1 MTRKPWH
8 PDDLQQVF
16 PEIPESI
23 SRALMET
30 AGSVKEESE
39 MKMRH
44 TMSIALAFV
53 LVFICLMGVAL
64 AVFQPQIAEIFG
76 QHYGDDFKAW
86 MEKGDVAS
94 AENSVVVEGITF
106 TLNEVATRNHGLYC
120 VGTVTPGEGMT
131 LLCDD
136 YPVTESFGYAT
147 FHGDKAPEGT
157 PTVLEKATADGSI
170 LKQVSI
176 RLETIGADGGAMLMP
191 GECGYD
197 ALPMRD
203 GSIQFLLEVEDG
215 MAVPEDAK
223 TYAIELLATVRNVSA
238 EGEVDWDNPIRK
250 SWTVEV
256 EPRPFA
262 EVMGTAPEASA
273 TPAPEAVAMEATEE
287 TRRNVETNAADPTVP
302 QKVIVPDEYTQTGT
316 LPVYKATSRNFE
328 GKLDYTW
335 FNQSGIA
342 KDEPD
347 PKHIGGLVVFNDEAQ
362 LDWSEQALFYTT
374 YDGTYEATSIVEDG
388 RGEKTITETLPKRTM
403 TSEAYSLASWMTF
416 GFPGTDEV
424 YSLEHTELTNITL
437 EEAKAK
443 AEDLLAKLDL
453 KGYICTTAL
462 DMSLERI
469 QTMGNEMN
477 HQIDIGNMSTNNFR
491 YDYSTATVENEGYF
505 LRYHKYGT
513 EGDVAGMFAAT
524 FYVTADGVMEINLR
538 DYYEQGEVIR
548 TPEKLLDV
556 ETVAKRLPEEM
567 AKSRWPETLV
577 EIRQAELTWMPM
589 LADQGKDMVMSPV
602 WVFSY
607 VSDRSKQDSYTCW
620 AAFSAIDGKL
630 VNAIFN

>member
-8 PDDLQQVF
+8 PDDLQRVF

-30 AGSVKEESE
+30 AGSVKGKSE

-44 TMSIALAFV
+44 TMSIALAFA

-86 MEKGDVAS
+86 MEMGDVAS
-94 AENSVVVEGITF
+94 AEDSVVVEGITF

-136 YPVTESFGYAT
+136 YPATESFGYAT

-157 PTVLEKATADGSI
+157 PTILEKAAADGSI
-170 LKQVSI
+170 LKHVSI
-176 RLETIGADGGAMLMP
+176 HLATIGADGGAMIMP
-191 GECGYD
+191 GVRSSD
-197 ALPMRD
+197 ARPMRD
-203 GSIQFLLEVEDG
+203 GSIQFLFEVEDG
-215 MAVPEDAK
+215 MAVSEDAK

-250 SWTVEV
+250 NWTVEV
-256 EPRPFA
+256 APQPFA
-262 EVMGTAPEASA
+262 EVMGTAH
-273 TPAPEAVAMEATEE
+273 EAVAMEATEE
-287 TRRNVETNAADPTVP
+287 TRRNVETNATDPTVP

-316 LPVYKATSRNFE
+316 LPVYKAAPRNFE

-342 KDEPD
+342 KEESD
-347 PKHIGGLVVFNDEAQ
+347 PKRIGGQVVFNDEAR

-374 YDGTYEATSIVEDG
+374 YDGTYEATSTVENG
-388 RGEKTITETLPKRTM
+388 REEKTITETLPKRTM
-403 TSEAYSLASWMTF
+403 TSEACSLASWMIF

-469 QTMGNEMN
+469 QTMGSEMN
-477 HQIDIGNMSTNNFR
+477 RQIDLGNMTTNNFR
-491 YDYSTATVENEGYF
+491 YDYSTATVENEGYY
-505 LRYHKYGT
+505 LCYHKYGT
-513 EGDVAGMFAAT
+513 EGDAAGMFAAT

-548 TPEKLLDV
+548 TPEKLLDA

-567 AKSRWPETLV
+567 AKSRWTETLV

-589 LADQGKDMVMSPV
+589 RAEQGKDMVMSPV

-607 VSDRSKQDSYTCW
+607 LSD
-620 AAFSAIDGKL
+620 DGKL